1 MTTTTPSATTEA
13 NASAKNIAVQVITQ
27 ADFDTMTESRQAF
40 IRDRIAAGQVKI
52 VSADDITPQKP
63 PQKPNIAVDPKK
75 LLKANQKPDQTKSA
89 KSKTADKSK
98 TTHAPDQP
106 KTTYTTRYVYTEP
119 AQRLLTKP
127 VKIILNNGQ
136 TCSGV
141 LTELWQYEFILKTVN
156 KDDARIIM
164 KHAVT
169 SIEEDTSQTLI
180 TTTTTTNDTATTNE
194 CSTSSETTGQ
204 MPRGEIV

>member
-1 MTTTTPSATTEA
+1 
-13 NASAKNIAVQVITQ
+13 
-27 ADFDTMTESRQAF
+27 MTESRQAF

-63 PQKPNIAVDPKK
+63 NIAVDPKK
-75 LLKANQKPDQTKSA
+75 LLKANQKPDQKTDQKTDQTKSA

-141 LTELWQYEFILKTVN
+141 LTELWQYEFILKSVN

-180 TTTTTTNDTATTNE
+180 TATTTTTNDTATTNE

-204 MPRGEIV
+204 VPLGEIV

>member
-1 MTTTTPSATTEA
+1 
-13 NASAKNIAVQVITQ
+13 
-27 ADFDTMTESRQAF
+27 MTESRQAF

-52 VSADDITPQKP
+52 VSADDITPPKP
-63 PQKPNIAVDPKK
+63 PQKPNSAVDPKK

-89 KSKTADKSK
+89 KSQTADKSK

-119 AQRLLTKP
+119 AQRLLNKP
-127 VKIILNNGQ
+127 VKISLNNGQ

-141 LTELWQYEFILKTVN
+141 LTELWQYEFVLKTVN
-156 KDDARIIM
+156 KDDARIIL

-169 SIEEDTSQTLI
+169 FIEEDTSQTLI
-180 TTTTTTNDTATTNE
+180 TATTNE
-194 CSTSSETTGQ
+194 CSTSSETTGHV
-204 MPRGEIV
+204 PLGEIV

>member
-52 VSADDITPQKP
+52 VSADDITPPKP

-75 LLKANQKPDQTKSA
+75 LLKANQKPDQKTDQTKSA

-141 LTELWQYEFILKTVN
+141 LTELWKYEFILKTVN

-180 TTTTTTNDTATTNE
+180 TTTTNE

>member
-63 PQKPNIAVDPKK
+63 NIAVDPKK
-75 LLKANQKPDQTKSA
+75 LQKANQKPDQTKSA

-106 KTTYTTRYVYTEP
+106 KTTYTTRYVHTEP
-119 AQRLLTKP
+119 AQRLLNKP
-127 VKIILNNGQ
+127 VKISLNNGQ

-141 LTELWQYEFILKTVN
+141 LTELWQYEFVLKTVN
-156 KDDARIIM
+156 KDDARIIL

-169 SIEEDTSQTLI
+169 FIEEDTSQTLI
-180 TTTTTTNDTATTNE
+180 TATTNDTATTNE
-194 CSTSSETTGQ
+194 CSTSSETTGHV
-204 MPRGEIV
+204 PLGEIV

>member
-52 VSADDITPQKP
+52 VSADDITPPKP

-75 LLKANQKPDQTKSA
+75 LLKANQKPDQKTDQTKSA

-141 LTELWQYEFILKTVN
+141 LTELWKYEFILKTVN

-180 TTTTTTNDTATTNE
+180 TTTTNE

-204 MPRGEIV
+204 VPLGEIV